1 MEHSTPQK
9 PRIKYADSEIGGIGM
24 MISLRRRRMRGIWLV
39 RRMEMRMNSH
49 PGPQVYRAGR
59 HRKRLEMEK
68 VQGMNL
74 SP

>member
-1 MEHSTPQK
+1 
-9 PRIKYADSEIGGIGM
+9 
-24 MISLRRRRMRGIWLV
+24 MRGIWLV